1 MLADCYTYNKHLDWN
16 REWLCMETRFEQISR
31 DLVANRPDL
40 MMLCE
45 VDHFDSTYKYLLQEM
60 GLHHSKVQRRDDDF
74 VLVAYDPK
82 VFRLE
87 TSWGL

>member
-1 MLADCYTYNKHLDWN
+1 
-16 REWLCMETRFEQISR
+16 
-31 DLVANRPDL
+31 